1 MKKFFQKHKV
11 FAVLALAL
19 GLLLVTVF
27 VPLCINWLYEL
38 PAPVRFFS
46 VKWEAKDA
54 LAFYGTILASAVTII
69 GVFLSIKQA
78 QATYHNDE
86 INKVKPYFA
95 LSYYNI
101 HCHYSPFEYAFRKDA
116 TKSDE
121 ENGED
126 YYEEVRT
133 QKVYIIIEESGIR
146 FMDGLSKEQRE
157 RLEHL
162 GCEWKSSG
170 NKAWTLCRRQLL
182 TLPFDAENIGNGAA
196 VDTRIA
202 FNKQGNIQR
211 SAVLYTIRK
220 DSSFYFQIYCE
231 NTDIL
236 ANSNYEIVLKYSDTI
251 GNSYVQK
258 YPVFF
263 RKEGKE
269 NQSNIMA
276 TIDFTGKQEKFCPDT
291 EDINGKDEI

>member
-1 MKKFFQKHKV
+1 MKKLFQKHKIL
-11 FAVLALAL
+11 AVLVLVL

-27 VPLCINWLYEL
+27 VPLCINWLYGQ
-38 PAPVRFFS
+38 PAPIQFFS

-54 LAFYGTILASAVTII
+54 LAFYGTVLAAVVTII

-101 HCHYSPFEYAFRKDA
+101 HYHYSPFEDGFRKDV
-116 TKSDE
+116 TKSDKE
-121 ENGED
+121 DDEN

-146 FMDGLSKEQRE
+146 FMDGLSKEQQE

-162 GCEWKSSG
+162 GYEWQSSG
-170 NKAWTLCRRQLL
+170 NKAWTLCRRHLL
-182 TLPFDAENIGNGAA
+182 SLPFDAENIGNGAA
-196 VDTRIA
+196 IDTRIA
-202 FNKQGNIQR
+202 FNKQGNIHR
-211 SAVLYTIRK
+211 STVLYTVRK

-231 NTDIL
+231 NADIL
-236 ANSNYEIVLKYSDTI
+236 ANGNYEIALKYSDTI

-263 RKEGKE
+263 KKAEKE
-269 NQSNIMA
+269 NQSNIIA